1 MSRANK
7 SFHHCIKTLLSTA
20 NDDSE
25 ENVERRTHCMNVLRA
40 IYRHNQLGELVSQY
54 AAAGMISAIT
64 GLKSAA
70 WGVIIQYYCFFF
82 IGHFNTNLNTYYFFP
97 VTCFITF
104 CRPSYQFLENC
115 VYKQQMP
122 DAYFIRVSAFKLI

>member
-1 MSRANK
+1 MFSKITHTKSFKTIIFVDLQAVLATEPVSRANK
-7 SFHHCIKTLLSTA
+7 SFHHSIKTLLNTA

-70 WGVIIQYYCFFF
+70 WGVIIRYY
-82 IGHFNTNLNTYYFFP
+82 
-97 VTCFITF
+97 
-104 CRPSYQFLENC
+104 
-115 VYKQQMP
+115 
-122 DAYFIRVSAFKLI
+122 